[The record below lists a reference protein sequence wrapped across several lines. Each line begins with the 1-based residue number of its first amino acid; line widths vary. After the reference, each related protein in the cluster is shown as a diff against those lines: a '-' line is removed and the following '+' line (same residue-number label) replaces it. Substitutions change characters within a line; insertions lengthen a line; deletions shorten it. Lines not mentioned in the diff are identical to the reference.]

1 MLIWALMSL
10 LLRVSR
16 FMKYKNKGG
25 TEREADRKTIQLMF
39 GFPAKCS
46 QVGQ

>member
-1 MLIWALMSL
+1 MSL

-25 TEREADRKTIQLMF
+25 TEREAGRKPIQLMF
-39 GFPAKCS
+39 GFPAKFS
-46 QVGQ
+46 

>member
-1 MLIWALMSL
+1 
-10 LLRVSR
+10 
-16 FMKYKNKGG
+16 MKYKNKGG
-25 TEREADRKTIQLMF
+25 TEREAGRKTIQLMF